1 MKCYFNQHA
10 KWFCMAL
17 ALLLSFGLKAQ
28 EADNEFTI
36 GAKLNSR
43 GELRIGGFKADS
55 LDNDRMANLS

>member
-36 GAKLNSR
+36 GA
-43 GELRIGGFKADS
+43 
-55 LDNDRMANLS
+55 